1 MVANVVRK
9 EERERGNIQIK
20 EHVKTNRD
28 RKYTSYKNKN
38 KNKNPDQNIQE
49 CVGRKHAE
57 TEKKIAEIQDEAMV
71 KQVGR
76 RKRKWK

>member
-9 EERERGNIQIK
+9 EERERENIKIK

-38 KNKNPDQNIQE
+38 KNPDQNIQE
-49 CVGRKHAE
+49 CVGRKHVE
-57 TEKKIAEIQDEAMV
+57 TEKKIAEIQDEAMA